1 MKTYTTTQRVKS
13 GGKLYLPGKPI
24 ELDSDTAAELEAIGA
39 IKKGA
44 PTKQEDD
51 PGTLLGS
58 SKLPAE
64 IEITEG
70 VTTTLGDLVR
80 FVAGVAASD
89 ADTWNKLSDADRE
102 AFLEHGLKLLKA
114 VHQAGVDNKGKNP
127 TVAAVKKILDEDID
141 GKSKDAAW
149 AFLESLKPAPT

>member
-13 GGKLYLPGKPI
+13 GGKLHLPGNPI

-51 PGTLLGS
+51 TGTLLGS
-58 SKLPAE
+58 FPSE
-64 IEITEG
+64 IEIAEG
-70 VTTTLGDLVR
+70 VAPTGNDLVQ
-80 FVAGVAASD
+80 FVAKTVNAD
-89 ADTWNKLSDADRE
+89 ADAWNSLPDAERQRFIKEGFD
-102 AFLEHGLKLLKA
+102 LLKA

-127 TVAAVKKILDEDID
+127 TVAAVKKILGEDID

-149 AFLESLKPAPT
+149 AFLESLDPAAKE